1 MEERRIELFTE
12 KQPELAKKN
21 ARDLLIGIILWLVLV
36 VIIAKM
42 GGGIFGSLL
51 VSFICLGITFLGI
64 KGRNDE
70 YHEERTKKSIESL
83 VKQYGEYSIK
93 IDDNCIDFM
102 TLLFPSSQ
110 ILVIHGMKFKFS
122 EIIDFSLNEM
132 SSYKTTTSTS
142 SMLGRGL
149 VGGVMFGGI
158 GALAGANSASSKTV
172 KEDTQY
178 NFNIILDDF
187 NNPNF
192 RCTYYQ
198 EDKANTLYSILK
210 LIIDKNQEKD
220 NG

>member
-1 MEERRIELFTE
+1 MTERKIEFPTE
-12 KQPELAKKN
+12 GQTSIAKKN
-21 ARDLLIGIILWLVLV
+21 KRDLIFTFILPCGAAITLAKIGAGFFVSYIVILMCV
-36 VIIAKM
+36 
-42 GGGIFGSLL
+42 GFPLL
-51 VSFICLGITFLGI
+51 MIR
-64 KGRNDE
+64 KRNVE
-70 YHEERTKKSIESL
+70 YHKERTKKSIDAL
-83 VKQYGEYSIK
+83 VKQYGNYSLK
-93 IDDNCIDFM
+93 IDESCIDFM
-102 TLLFPSSQ
+102 TILFPASQ
-110 ILVIHGMKFKFS
+110 IVIIHGTKFKFS

-158 GALAGANSASSKTV
+158 GALAGANSASSKTI
-172 KEDTQY
+172 KENTQY

-198 EDKANTLYSILK
+198 EDKATTLYAILK
-210 LIIDKNQEKD
+210 LIIDKNQEKN